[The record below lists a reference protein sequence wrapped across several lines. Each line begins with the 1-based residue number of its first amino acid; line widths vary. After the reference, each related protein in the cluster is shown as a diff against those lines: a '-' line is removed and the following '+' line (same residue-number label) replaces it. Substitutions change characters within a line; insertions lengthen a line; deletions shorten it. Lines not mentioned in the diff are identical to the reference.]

1 MINLYNFMDGI
12 DGLAA
17 SEGVVVAGA
26 AGILLIL
33 GGATGIAAVAVVLAG
48 CCAGFL
54 VWNWPPARIFMGD
67 VSSGFLGF
75 VFAVLAIWTSNNG
88 ILELQVWAVLLGV
101 FLIDATL
108 TMARRMAAGE
118 KWYTAHR
125 SHAYQRAVT
134 AGHSHLSVTLTVIA
148 IDLALVAAAAT
159 MVFVPSAR
167 GYVLATTLGGLAVA
181 WIAIVRRWP
190 AAQRPNPI
198 AR

>member
-1 MINLYNFMDGI
+1 
-12 DGLAA
+12 
-17 SEGVVVAGA
+17 
-26 AGILLIL
+26 
-33 GGATGIAAVAVVLAG
+33 
-48 CCAGFL
+48 
-54 VWNWPPARIFMGD
+54 MGD